1 MQKKPFWETKD
12 PTKKDKKLT
21 DAQKQK
27 AKRMAK
33 QAGRPYPNLVDNARV
48 ARTKN
53 AKKSPKK
60 SSKASKR

>member
-21 DAQKQK
+21 DAQTQK

-48 ARTKN
+48 VRTKN
-53 AKKSPKK
+53 AKKSLSKPKRRTK
-60 SSKASKR
+60 